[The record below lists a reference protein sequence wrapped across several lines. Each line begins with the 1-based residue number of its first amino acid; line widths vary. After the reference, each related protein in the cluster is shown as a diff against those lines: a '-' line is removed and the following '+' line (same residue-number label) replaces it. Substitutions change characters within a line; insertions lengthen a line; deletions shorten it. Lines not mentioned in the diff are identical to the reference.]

1 MESIFRYFAN
11 WRGTRE
17 EEKLALCSFDRHVS
31 PYILQYLNRDPFDA
45 SQHRKLARIYR
56 LGERSQLTQ
65 IRNLV
70 RFGRSAIN
78 TLHGIDFDDRLANR
92 LLQPRY
98 LERNV
103 VIGDTTYVSAV
114 MGSNSTNPNQ
124 IRYPSFTSQ
133 NSNITR
139 NIWRFINSYACE
151 VFHHRK
157 LFSNV
162 GTSIREFRCKN
173 HRNEKH
179 GFTKLQD
186 FW

>member
-1 MESIFRYFAN
+1 MDFSIFC
-11 WRGTRE
+11 
-17 EEKLALCSFDRHVS
+17 KLAVNARGGETCAVLVRQTRFS
-31 PYILQYLNRDPFDA
+31 PYILQHLNGDPFDA

-56 LGERSQLTQ
+56 LDERSQLTQ

-78 TLHGIDFDDRLANR
+78 TLHRIDFDDRLANR

-133 NSNITR
+133 NSNTTR
-139 NIWRFINSYACE
+139 N
-151 VFHHRK
+151 V
-157 LFSNV
+157 
-162 GTSIREFRCKN
+162 
-173 HRNEKH
+173 
-179 GFTKLQD
+179 
-186 FW
+186 